1 MHKIFKWFLVTRY
14 RFGSACEEKSLD
26 VDPSEYLARKKMMDE
41 VISISETMASPR
53 LNRIK
58 SVQNSAHNKLHK
70 PVTIGSDYFY
80 ASWLNK
86 KG

>member
-1 MHKIFKWFLVTRY
+1 MDKIFKYFLVTRY

-53 LNRIK
+53 LNRIN

-80 ASWLNK
+80 AS
-86 KG
+86 

>member
-1 MHKIFKWFLVTRY
+1 
-14 RFGSACEEKSLD
+14 
-26 VDPSEYLARKKMMDE
+26 MMDE

-53 LNRIK
+53 LNRIN

-80 ASWLNK
+80 AS
-86 KG
+86 